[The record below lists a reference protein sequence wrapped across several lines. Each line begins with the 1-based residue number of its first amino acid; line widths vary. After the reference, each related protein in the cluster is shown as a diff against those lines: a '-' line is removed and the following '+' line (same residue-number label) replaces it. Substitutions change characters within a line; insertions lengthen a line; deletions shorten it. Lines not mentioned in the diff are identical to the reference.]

1 MEGRMNAVTRR
12 IYDMCVR
19 VVNWASAHPDDEP
32 GFGVL
37 LAQLQA
43 LAVRLGDV
51 ITAQRNGLIDSRA
64 SRSRKQELRRE
75 MLAVP
80 IAHLAQIGTLAA
92 PEVHELDKTFRFRP
106 SATTLVAFQSA
117 ARAML
122 EEAQT
127 HKEVLVKHGLSE
139 SVLVELERMVDQFDA
154 AMRLGAEGRMRH
166 TAATRELETLTKEAG
181 RLVRAMDA
189 RVRIR
194 FRNDLPALEEWIS
207 ARAVLGTPRPVE
219 DGAEPPVAGG
229 ATPGAAG
236 EVRPAA

>member
-1 MEGRMNAVTRR
+1 M
-12 IYDMCVR
+12 YDLCVR
-19 VVNWASAHPDDEP
+19 VLNWTSAHPDDEP
-32 GFGVL
+32 GFIVL
-37 LAQLQA
+37 TAQLQA
-43 LAVRLGDV
+43 LAARLAQV

-80 IAHLAQIGTLAA
+80 IAHLAQIGALAA
-92 PEVHELDKTFRFRP
+92 REVHELGKTFRFRP
-106 SATTLVAFQSA
+106 SAASLVAFQSA

-139 SVLVELERMVDQFDA
+139 SVLVEFEKLLGEFDMT
-154 AMRLGAEGRMRH
+154 MRLGVEGRMTH

-189 RVRIR
+189 RNRIR
-194 FRNDLPALEEWIS
+194 FRNDLPALEQWVS
-207 ARAVLGTPRPVE
+207 ARTVLGVPTRSAESPLGEGGTP
-219 DGAEPPVAGG
+219 DAG
-229 ATPGAAG
+229 G

>member
-1 MEGRMNAVTRR
+1 
-12 IYDMCVR
+12 MCVR
-19 VVNWASAHPDDEP
+19 VVNWALAHPDDEP
-32 GFGVL
+32 GFLVL

-43 LAVRLGDV
+43 LTVRLGDV

-92 PEVHELDKTFRFRP
+92 PEVHELGKTFRFRP
-106 SATTLVAFQSA
+106 AATTLVAFQSA

-139 SVLVELERMVDQFDA
+139 SVLVEFERMVDQFDA

-194 FRNDLPALEEWIS
+194 FRNDLPALEQWVS
-207 ARAVLGTPRPVE
+207 ARAVLGVPRPVE

-229 ATPGAAG
+229 ATPTAGG

>member
-1 MEGRMNAVTRR
+1 
-12 IYDMCVR
+12 MCVR
-19 VVNWASAHPDDEP
+19 VVNWALAHPDDEP

-43 LAVRLGDV
+43 LTVRLGDV
-51 ITAQRNGLIDSRA
+51 ITAQRNGLVDSRA

-75 MLAVP
+75 VLAVP

-92 PEVHELDKTFRFRP
+92 PEVHELGKTFRFRP
-106 SATTLVAFQSA
+106 AATTLVAFQSA

-122 EEAQT
+122 EAAQT

-139 SVLVELERMVDQFDA
+139 SVLLEFERLLDQFDA

-166 TAATRELETLTKEAG
+166 TAATRELEALTKEAG

-194 FRNDLPALEEWIS
+194 FRNDLPALEQWVS
-207 ARAVLGTPRPVE
+207 ARAVLGVPRPADE
-219 DGAEPPVAGG
+219 AAEPPVVDGG
-229 ATPGAAG
+229 TPGTGG

>member
-1 MEGRMNAVTRR
+1 MRAVTRR

-19 VVNWASAHPDDEP
+19 VVNWANAHPDDEP

-43 LAVRLGDV
+43 LVGRLGDV
-51 ITAQRNGLIDSRA
+51 ITAQRNGFVDSRA
-64 SRSRKQELRRE
+64 SRSRKKELRSE
-75 MLAVP
+75 MLTVP
-80 IAHLAQIGTLAA
+80 IAHLAQIGALAA
-92 PEVHELDKTFRFRP
+92 REQHELGKTFRFRP
-106 SATTLVAFQSA
+106 TASSLVAFQSA

-139 SVLVELERMVDQFDA
+139 SVLVEFERMLDQFDA
-154 AMRLGAEGRMRH
+154 AVRLGAEGRMRH
-166 TAATRELETLTKEAG
+166 TAATRELVALTKEAG

-189 RVRIR
+189 RIRVRY
-194 FRNDLPALEEWIS
+194 RNDLPALEQWVS
-207 ARAVLGTPRPVE
+207 ARAVLGVPRPAEDSAEVE
-219 DGAEPPVAGG
+219 GG
-229 ATPGAAG
+229 TPGAGG